1 MILQNSPGT
10 DSFVRVDTGPVAS
23 SQGIITTQQD
33 TVSVDLLQDTLQVH
47 GNVSL
52 PDTIISRGLQGTTIH
67 DTTGTV
73 PQDTILP
80 PIADT
85 TEQDTILPPIADTT
99 GQDAILPPIADT
111 TGQDLIRQPL
121 ITGQEE
127 HIDVRSQPHSPP
139 PAEQGSLL
147 IYDQSWYLENDAG
160 SCNWTQPLSLTPEKD
175 RTVNYPDRPVFIETG
190 PSIQSNSSGAY
201 SEYISMNGAGPTNSE
216 AIQLSGPWVPVMVI
230 LSFLLLTWIKLIYVQ
245 FLTPVIVSAF
255 NFKQSS
261 KLFYEKNAPA
271 TNAFIILHLIFAING
286 GLFFLFVARHYNLR
300 MPDYGPVILFLI
312 SSASLVALFG
322 LKSFA
327 LSTLGYLFDKQKLF
341 SEYNH
346 NISLYKKVY
355 GLVLLPVIV
364 GLLYAGEQLLVPLIL
379 GGLIMG
385 IIFYLLQLIRGLE
398 IIIRKEFSLF
408 YLILYLCAFEILPIL
423 VLYRLFLVMLA

>member
-33 TVSVDLLQDTLQVH
+33 TVSVDLLQDTLQVL

-73 PQDTILP
+73 PQDTILQ

-85 TEQDTILPPIADTT
+85 TETGPQDT
-99 GQDAILPPIADT
+99 ILPPIADT

-121 ITGQEE
+121 VTGQEV
-127 HIDVRSQPHSPP
+127 HIDVRSQPPSPP
-139 PAEQGSLL
+139 TDEKDSLY
-147 IYDQSWYLENDAG
+147 IYDPSWYLENESG
-160 SCNWTQPLSLTPEKD
+160 PSNWNHRFSLTSEKD

-190 PSIQSNSSGAY
+190 PSIQNNSSGAY
-201 SEYISMNGAGPTNSE
+201 NEYISMNGAGHTNSE

-423 VLYRLFLVMLA
+423 VLYKLFQVFLL